1 LEVIRGDL
9 GLIGVPD
16 LFRAIADESRSGRLS
31 LSRQVDEEAQ
41 SAIVYFREGDTY
53 HARLIPS
60 GTRLGTRVVSAGLVS
75 NEDIEKALEL
85 QKGPDESRRLGQIL
99 IDSKL
104 VRADQLEAIVRQQI
118 EDTIFE
124 VLRWDGGEFA
134 FEPQAEIEEDVKIEI
149 SVENLIMEGARRFR
163 EWHHITRR
171 VPTLEA
177 VPKFSESDDDPVEVA
192 LTPEEWALVSR
203 VDGRSTV
210 LELGS
215 ECGFTDLEAA
225 RTVSGLVGAGL
236 LVLALP
242 VGTEYPSFDPEV
254 EEALDELERALEEAS
269 RDRTSEGRA
278 PVGLEQLVAASGKV
292 YEAAKETSESV
303 PESVEEQPAGDLEP
317 VAEAEPVP
325 SDEPVF
331 DVSQE
336 EPAVDALTDLSEES
350 MQPEAE
356 DEVPVVQEPTIT
368 RPEVSW
374 PAAEVEVV
382 APEAAEV
389 ESVAPEPAESEG
401 HPLQWDDVSTEG
413 LPEPPP
419 EDAGTRIISE
429 ETVTEYPSQEHT
441 SVAGMFSDLHL
452 ANGQSV
458 SEDDPGPAP
467 ETEEPVVTDAAGPV
481 GPDGAEEEP
490 VMPDASGFEVPSAA
504 RPVDP
509 FVDTHALI
517 REFTA
522 LGQEEQEDVE
532 IKSSSAPRPPQKAE
546 EGKRGL
552 FGRRRR
558 P

>member
-1 LEVIRGDL
+1 MEVIRGDL

-85 QKGPDESRRLGQIL
+85 QKEPDESRRLGQIL

-242 VGTEYPSFDPEV
+242 VGTEYPSYDPEV

-292 YEAAKETSESV
+292 YEAAEETSESV
-303 PESVEEQPAGDLEP
+303 LESVEEQPAGDLQP
-317 VAEAEPVP
+317 SAEPAPVP
-325 SDEPVF
+325 GDEPVF
-331 DVSQE
+331 EVSQE
-336 EPAVDALTDLSEES
+336 GPAVDALTELPEES

-356 DEVPVVQEPTIT
+356 VEVPVAHEPTIT

-374 PAAEVEVV
+374 PAAEVELVPPD
-382 APEAAEV
+382 A
-389 ESVAPEPAESEG
+389 AESEG

-429 ETVTEYPSQEHT
+429 ETVIEYPSQEHT

-467 ETEEPVVTDAAGPV
+467 ETEEPAVTDAAEAAGS
-481 GPDGAEEEP
+481 DGAEEEP

-522 LGQEEQEDVE
+522 LGQEEEEDVE
-532 IKSSSAPRPPQKAE
+532 IKTSSAPRPPQKTE